1 LQEIPYQ
8 LYNQKGRTTM
18 RIKGVGT
25 AIGLT
30 FGLATGLAIAATTYA
45 QAEIK
50 LAVGGPITG
59 GSAAFGAQLKNGVEQ
74 AVADINAAGGILG
87 QKLVVSIGDD
97 RADPK
102 EGVSVANKFAADGV
116 KFVIGHFNSGVTIP
130 ASDVYLENGMLVIT
144 PAATN
149 PKVTDRPGMWNVFR
163 VCGRDDQQGI
173 VAGALIAAKF
183 KGKRVAIIHDK
194 TTYGQGL
201 AEETR
206 KAINAKGLKEVM
218 FEGVNKDDKDF
229 TALASKIKSAN
240 PDLVYW
246 GGLHDTG
253 GLIVRQMRDQGIKA
267 PLMGGD
273 GLADDEFAAIA
284 GPGADGTLMTYSPD
298 PRNNPKNKEI
308 VELFRKKRGFEPQAY
323 TLYSYAAVQIIK
335 QAAEAAKSLDPKKVA
350 EATKSGKAFKT
361 VIGDLAYDKKGDI
374 TRLDYVMYTWKKGPD
389 GKITYFQN

>member
-1 LQEIPYQ
+1 VTL
-8 LYNQKGRTTM
+8 
-18 RIKGVGT
+18 
-25 AIGLT
+25 
-30 FGLATGLAIAATTYA
+30 GLATGLVTGLALVTTTAALADIKIAVA
-45 QAEIK
+45 
-50 LAVGGPITG
+50 GPITG

-87 QKLVVSIGDD
+87 QKLVVSVGDD

-102 EGVSVANKFAADGV
+102 EGVSVANKFAADGA

-149 PKVTDRPGMWNVFR
+149 PKVTDRPGTWNVFR

-173 VAGALIAAKF
+173 VAGAIIADKF
-183 KGKRVAIIHDK
+183 KGKRVAVIHDK

-206 KAINAKGLKEVM
+206 KAINAKGIKEVM

-229 TALASKIKSAN
+229 TALVSKIKAAN

-246 GGLHDTG
+246 GGLHDTA
-253 GLIVRQMRDQGIKA
+253 GLIVRQMRDQGVKA

-273 GLADDEFAAIA
+273 GMADSEFAAIA

-335 QAAEAAKSLDPKKVA
+335 QAAEAAKSVDPKKIADVMH
-350 EATKSGKAFKT
+350 SGKVFDT
-361 VIGDLAYDKKGDI
+361 VAGGISFDKKGDVGG
-374 TRLDYVMYTWKKGPD
+374 DGYVIGGVKKDRYVLYTWKKGPD
-389 GKITYFQN
+389 GKIDYFENK